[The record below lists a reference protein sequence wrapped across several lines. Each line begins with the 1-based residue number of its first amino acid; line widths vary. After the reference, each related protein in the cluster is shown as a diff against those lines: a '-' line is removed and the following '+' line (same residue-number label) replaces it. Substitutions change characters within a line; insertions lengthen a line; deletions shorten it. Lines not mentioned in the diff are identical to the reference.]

1 MKKKVLS
8 ALLIAAMTASMV
20 AGCGSPSD
28 DGAKDN
34 TQAVDNKT
42 SEKANVSLR
51 MWGAEE
57 DQAMLQS
64 MIESFKENY
73 KDVADFNIEL
83 GVESEADA
91 KDDVLT
97 DISAAADV
105 YAFASD
111 QLNDLVKAGALECI
125 DDMDD
130 VLQTY
135 AGKSV
140 EDVKNANAS
149 GSVDASSIDG
159 KLYAFPMSA
168 DNGYFLLYDSSVLSE
183 EDVQSWDSLLAAADK
198 AGKKVGM
205 ILASGW
211 YNASFFY
218 GAGFV
223 TELQDDGSTKIDWN
237 ATSEKGFSGVDVV
250 KSMLDI
256 AGNSAFMAIE
266 DNGNSNALNSGD
278 LCAIVSGTWDSEGAT
293 KTWGDNYAAT
303 KLPTFTLNGDQVQ
316 QGSVAGFKCVAV
328 NSSSENAGW
337 ATLLADWITNE
348 QNQTIRF
355 EQREIGPS
363 NIAVAESD
371 AVAAN
376 IGIAALSE
384 QSAYGVVQVV
394 GNKYWDPTA
403 TFGENIAQG
412 KLSKDDDAAIQSAL
426 DTVAEGV
433 AQTE

>member
-20 AGCGSPSD
+20 AGCGSSSD
-28 DGAKDN
+28 DKGSSAGKD
-34 TQAVDNKT
+34 TQAA
-42 SEKANVSLR
+42 SAEKKSVSLR

-57 DQAMLQS
+57 DQTMLQG
-64 MIESFKENY
+64 MIDSFKEEY

-91 KDDVLT
+91 KDDVLK

-111 QLNDLVKAGALECI
+111 QINDLVNAGALECI
-125 DDMDD
+125 DDMDE

-140 EDVKNANAS
+140 ADVKSANAS
-149 GSVDASSIDG
+149 GSVEASSVDG

-168 DNGYFLLYDSSVLSE
+168 DNGYFLLYDSSVLTE
-183 EDVQSWDSLLAAADK
+183 EDVASWDSLLAAADK

-205 ILASGW
+205 TLASGW

-218 GAGFV
+218 GAGFT
-223 TELQDDGSTKIDWN
+223 TELADDGSTKMDWN
-237 ATSEKGFSGVDVV
+237 GTSADGIKGVDVV

-256 AGNSAFMAIE
+256 AGNSAFLAVEDSGSGNAI
-266 DNGNSNALNSGD
+266 NSGD
-278 LCAIVSGTWDSEGAT
+278 LCAIVSGTWDSEAAA
-293 KTWGDNYAAT
+293 KVWGDGYAAV
-303 KLPTFTLNGDQVQ
+303 KLPTFTVDGKQVQ

-328 NSSSENAGW
+328 NSASENAGW
-337 ATLLADWITNE
+337 AALLADWITNE
-348 QNQTIRF
+348 ANQTIRF
-355 EQREIGPS
+355 AEREIGPS
-363 NIAVAESD
+363 NSKVADSAD
-371 AVAAN
+371 VKAN
-376 IGIAALSE
+376 KGIAALSA

-394 GNKYWDPTA
+394 GKKYWDPTA

-412 KLSKDDDAAIQSAL
+412 KISASDDAAIQKAL
-426 DTVAEGV
+426 DTVVEGV